1 MNRPSRYVWVLLG
14 STVPILMLIGAFG
27 ISRMHLDWLIH
38 GWGWGISNEFE
49 ILTGAVLFAGA
60 LVSASVLVGATM
72 VARALSSVVGRSG
85 TPGDSGTERSD
96 DDEGD
101 AAV

>member
-1 MNRPSRYVWVLLG
+1 MKFRAIQCLAAAVIVIVAVFSIV
-14 STVPILMLIGAFG
+14 MLN
-27 ISRMHLDWLIH
+27 LQWLPCQEPACVI
-38 GWGWGISNEFE
+38 EPATQAMF
-49 ILTGAVLFAGA
+49 GAVLFAGA

-85 TPGDSGTERSD
+85 TPGDSGTQRSD
-96 DDEGD
+96 DDECD